1 MVLRIVLENNT
12 TTKPLN
18 QNKMKQARI
27 KKLIKNDWIDRMRV
41 KKYSSRD
48 WYEFNLY
55 RLWCQNNEEGD

>member
-1 MVLRIVLENNT
+1 
-12 TTKPLN
+12 
-18 QNKMKQARI
+18 MKQTRI
-27 KKLIKNDWIDRMRV
+27 KKLIKNDWIYRMRV